1 MKRVIRILRH
11 PKQIYKNEGLKE
23 VQVWG
28 ILILL
33 ALIWGS
39 SFILMDKGLDSFSP
53 LNIAALRMVIAGL
66 CLFPFCISSVK
77 KIPKEEWKIFPI
89 LGMVGNGI
97 PAFLF
102 PLAEQGINSATAGIL
117 NSLTPVFTLI
127 FGILFGITISRRKVL
142 GIALGLAGAVVVTLG
157 GSKGLEGNIGHALI
171 VVFATMLYGMN
182 VNIMKR
188 YLNFTPPVAIAGF
201 SMLSA
206 ALPYG
211 IYLLFSD
218 IPQILFSNP
227 EALHSLGFIAILAVL
242 GTAVSTLIFYHL
254 VQITDAIRSSSVT
267 YLMPIVAC
275 MWGLLRPERE
285 DITLLQI
292 GGMLVILTG
301 VYIVNHKKK

>member
-11 PKQIYKNEGLKE
+11 PKQIYKNENLKE

-39 SFILMDKGLDSFSP
+39 SFILMDKGLESFSP
-53 LNIAALRMVIAGL
+53 LNIAALRMVIAGI
-66 CLFPFCISSVK
+66 CLFPFCISSVS

-89 LGMVGNGI
+89 LGLVGNGI

-127 FGILFGITISRRKVL
+127 FGIFFGITVSHRKIL
-142 GIALGLAGAVVVTLG
+142 GIALGLTGALIVTLG
-157 GSKGLEGNIGHALI
+157 GTKGLEGNIGHALI
-171 VVFATMLYGMN
+171 VVLATMLYGMN

-211 IYLLFSD
+211 IYLVFSD
-218 IPQILFSNP
+218 IPHILSNP
-227 EALHSLGFIAILAVL
+227 ESWEALGFITILAVM

-275 MWGLLRPERE
+275 LWGLLRPDRE
-285 DITLLQI
+285 DITLFQI
-292 GGMLVILTG
+292 GGMLIILTG
-301 VYIVNHKKK
+301 VYIVNHKKR